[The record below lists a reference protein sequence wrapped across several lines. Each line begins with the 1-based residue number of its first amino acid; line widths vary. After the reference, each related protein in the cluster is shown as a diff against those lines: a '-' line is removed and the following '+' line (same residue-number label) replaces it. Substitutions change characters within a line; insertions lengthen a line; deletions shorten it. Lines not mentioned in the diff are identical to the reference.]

1 VRTADAVESGWDLT
15 ERFEALLGDPEAVE
29 RLVERITH
37 VREEVPLPPAYAP
50 GASPGLL
57 AAAGLE
63 VLVCDLTA
71 PGEAACVARVTVPG
85 LEAEVLSHHR
95 IGPRALA
102 ALRLRLPHVVWDG
115 ASPPGPDWAR
125 AAGAW
130 VDRGELRRLAAGFL
144 PLYREPDRHAYVA
157 PATA

>member
-1 VRTADAVESGWDLT
+1 
-15 ERFEALLGDPEAVE
+15 
-29 RLVERITH
+29 
-37 VREEVPLPPAYAP
+37 
-50 GASPGLL
+50 
-57 AAAGLE
+57 
-63 VLVCDLTA
+63 VCDLTA
-71 PGEAACVARVTVPG
+71 PDDLASVARVTVPG

-115 ASPPGPDWAR
+115 PSAPGPDWAR

-130 VDRGELRRLAAGFL
+130 VDREELRRLAAGFL

-157 PATA
+157 PAAA